1 MAYYGVV
8 LHDGDELLHYGI
20 KGMRWHKRKTSSAKK
35 TGEVKSTQTPWQQL
49 QGSWLLNPKGGVS
62 GAGKSLE
69 TAYGKPAMDYG
80 SKYVNSL
87 AKVKK
92 TTQLSN
98 LKVKK
103 VAVSLVNSKAPMS
116 LKLIGVGVALASD
129 KISNR
134 IVKTTNTMMIK
145 SKMKKK

>member
-8 LHDGDELLHYGI
+8 FHDGDELLHYGV
-20 KGMRWHKRKTSSAKK
+20 KGMRWHRRKTSSAKK
-35 TGEVKSTQTPWQQL
+35 TGKVESTQTPWQQA
-49 QGSWLLNPKGGVS
+49 QSSWLLKPKGGVS
-62 GAGKSLE
+62 GAGKPLE
-69 TAYGKPAMDYG
+69 TLYGKPTMDYG
-80 SKYVNSL
+80 SKYVNTL
-87 AKVKK
+87 AAIKK
-92 TTQLSN
+92 TAKLSN

-103 VAVSLVNSKAPMS
+103 AAVSLVNSKAPTS
-116 LKLIGVGVALASD
+116 LKLLGVGVALASD